1 MSESAPERAAGTQG
15 VSYEVVE
22 DTYFEQRGLRR
33 SAGVWGLWA
42 LGVGAVISGDFF
54 GWNHGLAAGGFG
66 GLAIATVI
74 IAVMY
79 TGMVY
84 SIAEM
89 SPALPH
95 TGGAYSFGRAAIG
108 PWGGFITGL
117 AENME
122 YVLTPAVVVVAIG
135 GYMDAISRD
144 LLGLDL
150 PRPIWWAIFYAI
162 FVGLN
167 IWGAEITFKFAIVMT
182 ALSLLIL
189 VVFWVGAVTVFDF
202 DNALNAPAEAGN
214 GRWLPLG
221 WSGVAAAMPF
231 AIWFYLAIEQMP
243 LAAEEARNPKRDMP
257 RAILWAWLT
266 LVVASVLTLVLNSGI
281 PGGAVAVGATEE
293 PLFLGF
299 KAIFGVGVGASLLG
313 LIAVAGLVT
322 SFHTILYA
330 CGRNIY
336 SLSRAGYFPR
346 GLSRTSDTRK
356 TPVVAL
362 LVGSAI
368 GFAVALII
376 EYGKK
381 FFPGVPVGAVLLNMA
396 VFGAVIAYIMQMV
409 SFVRLRARFPDIERP
424 YRSPVGSAGAIA
436 AGVIAAVTLVY
447 LLINKD
453 IRVGIWGCVLWFAAG
468 LGYFALIGRHRLVW
482 APEEEFAETHGQ
494 RGVPRVGEDAP

>member
-1 MSESAPERAAGTQG
+1 MSENNAPPTPTAKG
-15 VSYEVVE
+15 VSYEVVQ
-22 DTYFEQRGLRR
+22 DSYFEQRGLRR

-54 GWNHGLAAGGFG
+54 GWNGGLRAGGFG
-66 GLAIATVI
+66 GLAIATII
-74 IAVMY
+74 IAIMY
-79 TGMVY
+79 TGLVY

-95 TGGAYSFGRAAIG
+95 TGGAYSFGRTAMG

-122 YVLTPAVVVVAIG
+122 YVLTPAVVVVAIA
-135 GYMDAISRD
+135 GYMNAISVD
-144 LLGLDL
+144 LIGLDL
-150 PRPIWWAIFYAI
+150 PKPVWWAIFYAI
-162 FVGLN
+162 FLGLN
-167 IWGAEITFKFAIVMT
+167 VWGAEVTFKFAIIMT
-182 ALSLLIL
+182 VVSLLIL
-189 VVFWVGAVTVFDF
+189 VVFWIGAITVFDL
-202 DNALNAPAEAGN
+202 DNALNIPAKEGN
-214 GRWLPLG
+214 SRWLPMG
-221 WSGVAAAMPF
+221 WGGVAAALPF

-243 LAAEEARNPKRDMP
+243 LAAEEAKDPKRDMP
-257 RAILWAWLT
+257 KAIRWAWIT
-266 LVVASVLTLVLNSGI
+266 LFVASILTLVLNSGI
-281 PGGAVAVGATEE
+281 PGGAAAVGTTDE

-299 KAIFGVGVGASLLG
+299 KAIFGTGVGASLLG
-313 LIAVAGLVT
+313 LIAVVGLVT

-346 GLSRTSDTRK
+346 PLSKTSDKHK

-396 VFGAVIAYIMQMV
+396 VFGAVIAYIMQMI
-409 SFVRLRARFPDIERP
+409 SFVLLRRNLPKMERP
-424 YRSPVGSAGAIA
+424 YRSPLGSIGAIV
-436 AGVIAAVTLVY
+436 AGLIAAVTLVY
-447 LLINKD
+447 LLINAD
-453 IRVGIWGCVLWFAAG
+453 IRVGIWGCVIWFAAG
-468 LGYFALIGRHRLVW
+468 VAFFGLYGRHRLVW
-482 APEEEFAETHGQ
+482 SPEEEFAESGGQ
-494 RGVPRVGEDAP
+494 RGLPETPTGK